1 MDFAALALEFA
12 IDLVASAAFLWVG
25 MKVASFVAGIPG
37 GGQYCGYVDLL
48 KVALVASVV
57 ALIPYVGWALSF
69 VAMYYMLRRVTE
81 AGFREILIMIL
92 VSRIAAFVT
101 ATYLVSLTA
110 AL

>member
-1 MDFAALALEFA
+1 MDLAVLALGFA
-12 IDLVASAAFLWVG
+12 VDLVASAAFLWVG

-48 KVALVASVV
+48 KVALAASVA

-69 VAMYYMLRRVTE
+69 VVMYYMLRRITE
-81 AGFREILIMIL
+81 AAFREILIMIV
-92 VSRIAAFVT
+92 VSRIAAVVT
-101 ATYLVSLTA
+101 VSYLVA

>member
-1 MDFAALALEFA
+1 MDLAVLALGFA
-12 IDLVASAAFLWVG
+12 VDLVASAAFLWVG

-48 KVALVASVV
+48 KVALAASVA

-69 VAMYYMLRRVTE
+69 VVMYYMLRRVTE
-81 AGFREILIMIL
+81 AAFREILIMIV
-92 VSRIAAFVT
+92 VSRIAAVVT
-101 ATYLVSLTA
+101 VSYLVA

>member
-1 MDFAALALEFA
+1 MDVAPLALGFA
-12 IDLVASAAFLWVG
+12 IDVVASAAFLWVG

-48 KVALVASVV
+48 KAVLAASVV

-69 VAMYYMLRRVTE
+69 IVMYYLLRRVTE
-81 AGFREILIMIL
+81 AELRELLIMIM
-92 VSRIAAFVT
+92 VSRVAGILTV
-101 ATYLVSLTA
+101 TYLAA